1 MMTTTISKLPAI
13 PVEFIIGHAQT
24 KTTEGQRKP
33 YAELVSAWAE
43 HEGME
48 TEGRD
53 SVRRIAGNQLIDP
66 NHMPKELY
74 QLYRKGEKAELL
86 IQLIQDINEK
96 IVNNEENW
104 TWALVMRVMIDEN
117 ILLSNISVNRFDVII
132 CSMVPGKG
140 RDTVRKNGDYS
151 VVADRSNSYRLWTS
165 QSNINPTEA
174 TNRELCH
181 QIAQHLAPI
190 LTRTVTSAI

>member
-13 PVEFIIGHAQT
+13 PVEFVIGHAQT

-33 YAELVSAWAE
+33 FAELVNAWAE

-48 TEGRD
+48 AEGRD
-53 SVRRIAGNQLIDP
+53 ALRRIAGNQLIDP

-74 QLYRKGEKAELL
+74 QLYRKGEKAEQL
-86 IQLIQDINEK
+86 IALIQDINEK

-104 TWALVMRVMIDEN
+104 TWAQVMRVMIDEN
-117 ILLSNISVNRFDVII
+117 VLQSNISINRFDVII
-132 CSMVPGKG
+132 CSMIPGKG

-151 VVADRSNSYRLWTS
+151 IVTDRGNSYRLWTS
-165 QSNINPTEA
+165 QSHINPTEA
-174 TNRELCH
+174 TNRELCY
-181 QIAQHLAPI
+181 QIAQHLAPV